1 MTPATVVVTTV
12 ADVPIKVPG
21 SSTKWL
27 SFTLAAATPLIVRVS
42 TGVMVPRGWIF
53 QKKESLP
60 SNVKE
65 ISSPRHGTNSHS
77 MSHRPSPD
85 TEKSRSPELHSGH
98 LGNQC

>member
-12 ADVPIKVPG
+12 CAPLHGPP

-27 SFTLAAATPLIVRVS
+27 SSVLDAVFPLIVRDA
-42 TGVMVPRGWIF
+42 TGVLVPWGCSF
-53 QKKESLP
+53 QYHLLLP
-60 SNVKE
+60 SNLNDML
-65 ISSPRHGTNSHS
+65 SSPGQATNSHS